1 MLTITLLSCW
11 SLTYM
16 GEALHFYLCASPPP
30 FGISKPTCHRSAGS
44 GAAGVRYRFRRV
56 PRPSPSAPLRPA
68 RLARKKPSRSVLCCR
83 NRRKPASLRNTAGMD
98 SAPRAIAVHRCFSY
112 NIEAAVFIIASLR
125 LKVGWL
131 RWRLRCPLRH
141 RTAHR
146 TPRAAPVG
154 RVPSRP
160 RQLRARASVSVVL
173 LLVCISI
180 LMPIP
185 PPRLFLA
192 PKKKVAKNVE
202 RVDIFCIFAYE
213 SRG

>member
-1 MLTITLLSCW
+1 MLTIKLLSCW

-30 FGISKPTCHRSAGS
+30 FGISKPACHRSAGS
-44 GAAGVRYRFRRV
+44 GASGVRYRFRRV

-83 NRRKPASLRNTAGMD
+83 DRRKPASLRNTAGMD

-112 NIEAAVFIIASLR
+112 NIEGAVFFIASYR

-131 RWRLRCPLRH
+131 RWRLRCPLRL
-141 RTAHR
+141 AA
-146 TPRAAPVG
+146 PSAQRAAPVG

-160 RQLRARASVSVVL
+160 RQLRATASVSAVRI
-173 LLVCISI
+173 LVRVSI
-180 LMPIP
+180 LMTIP
-185 PPRLFLA
+185 PPRLFLSQ
-192 PKKKVAKNVE
+192 KKSCEKC
-202 RVDIFCIFAYE
+202 RTY
-213 SRG
+213 